1 MTIINNGTTEITLKA
16 CSASYRALKLRL
28 GCNNLKAAFF
38 EAYENVDIDFL
49 IYCIEAFG
57 GVKRD
62 EAEAFVDG
70 LLEKNMVQ
78 PIFSEVAE
86 FINGMGFFG
95 VLPLREGESV
105 IDYFKNPVN
114 KVDTSKTIASTM
126 SETLNSEVSRVVRER
141 IAEENRRGG

>member
-38 EAYENVDIDFL
+38 EAYENIDLDFL
-49 IYCIEAFG
+49 IYCIESFG
-57 GVKRD
+57 GVSHA

-70 LLEKNMVQ
+70 VIEVGNIQ
-78 PIFSEVAE
+78 PCFAEVAG

-95 VLPLREGESV
+95 ALPLKEGESV

-114 KVDTSKTIASTM
+114 KVDTNKAIATAVDD
-126 SETLNSEVSRVVRER
+126 TLNSEVNRLVRER
-141 IAEENRRGG
+141 IAEDNRRGG

>member
-38 EAYENVDIDFL
+38 DAYENVDLDFL
-49 IYCIEAFG
+49 IYCIESFG
-57 GVKRD
+57 SVDRAK
-62 EAEAFVDG
+62 AEEFVDG
-70 LLEKNMVQ
+70 LLESNRIQ
-78 PIFSEVAE
+78 PVFAEVAE

-95 VLPLREGESV
+95 VLPLKEGENV

-114 KVDTSKTIASTM
+114 KVDTSKTIAATM